1 MNRLRSAKRIGLVRF
16 SPILSD
22 SMRLCHFKF
31 GWGQI
36 GGFFG
41 KFNSFVLIWRILST
55 KKSEIIVVF
64 SVYIGI
70 LPPAPWWTFSNTTT
84 CRNRV
89 VLFLFFPKLVRKQKS
104 PLSPICARAIHSKEA
119 ILIDDF
125 CFRNCRLK
133 SILIDYTYSNRFQFA
148 TIDPSLDK
156 LCFIRKRR
164 LNTITTRF
172 NQLKSIIFNYQV

>member
-55 KKSEIIVVF
+55 KKSEITNNSYFFRLYWNSASSTVVNF
-64 SVYIGI
+64 FQYYDR
-70 LPPAPWWTFSNTTT
+70 

-119 ILIDDF
+119 IFMDDF

-133 SILIDYTYSNRFQFA
+133 SILIDYTYSNRF
-148 TIDPSLDK
+148 
-156 LCFIRKRR
+156 
-164 LNTITTRF
+164 
-172 NQLKSIIFNYQV
+172 